1 MGIRTSLNADF
12 DYEIVDE
19 FYDHYTMM
27 TESMEVMIIDLSKDV
42 SYKRSVDELFRVF
55 HNIKSA
61 SGYLKITQMNR
72 LAQFV
77 EDFLEELR
85 NRDEAIGEDTV
96 TWLLEISD
104 VFAQWR
110 IDIKKDN
117 DLIKLKYSLLNL
129 PDLDD
134 KT

>member
-1 MGIRTSLNADF
+1 MGIRTSLDAEF

-27 TESMEVMIIDLSKDV
+27 VESMEVMILDLSKEA
-42 SYKRSVDELFRVF
+42 SHKRSTDELFRIF

-61 SGYLKITQMNR
+61 SGYLKIAPMNR
-72 LAQFV
+72 LSQFV
-77 EDFLEELR
+77 EEFLDELR
-85 NRDEAIGEDTV
+85 QRDETIGEHTV
-96 TWLLEISD
+96 NWLLEISD
-104 VFAQWR
+104 IFAQWR
-110 IDIKKDN
+110 VDIKEDN
-117 DLIKLKYSLLNL
+117 DLTKVKYSLLNL

>member
-1 MGIRTSLNADF
+1 MGIRTNLDAEF

-27 TESMEVMIIDLSKDV
+27 IESMEVMIVDLSKE
-42 SYKRSVDELFRVF
+42 SSFKRSTDELFRVF

-72 LAQFV
+72 LSQFV
-77 EDFLEELR
+77 EEFLDELR
-85 NRDEAIGEDTV
+85 LREETISENTV

-104 VFAQWR
+104 VFAQWQ
-110 IDIKKDN
+110 IDIRDDN
-117 DLIKLKYSLLNL
+117 DLAKIKYSLLNL
-129 PDLDD
+129 PDLDN

>member
-1 MGIRTSLNADF
+1 MGIRTSLDDSF

-19 FYDHYTMM
+19 FYDHFTLMV
-27 TESMEVMIIDLSKDV
+27 ESMEVIILDLSKEAF
-42 SYKRSVDELFRVF
+42 YKRSTDELFRVF

-61 SGYLKITQMNR
+61 SGYLQITQMNR

-77 EDFLEELR
+77 EEFLDELR
-85 NRDEAIGEDTV
+85 EKNEPIGENTV

-104 VFAQWR
+104 VFAQWQ
-110 IDIKKDN
+110 IDIRQDN
-117 DLIKLKYSLLNL
+117 DLTKIKYSLLNL